1 MNEDDITKLTDYPL
15 IEKLAQALWQRD
27 KFGHGVAI
35 MVGAGFS
42 RCAATTYDTDKKLPI
57 WRDLAQKLADELGES
72 EHTDALRLAQMY
84 QDYFGK
90 ARLYDLLKNAVE
102 DEIWEPAELY
112 EQLLSMP
119 WSEVLTTNW
128 DTLLE
133 RGAKNIHEPIYDIA
147 SKQEDMAS
155 CHSPRIVKLHGTI
168 NVSSDLIFTQED
180 YRCYPQKYGIF
191 VNFVRQVFVENELC
205 LIGFSGDDP
214 NFLQW
219 IGWVRDNLQ
228 SNARR
233 IYLVGALNL
242 SAAKRKYL
250 ESLNVAPID
259 LHGLVADFDDKNL
272 QHKTVIKLFLKK
284 LEEFKSEYTWDW
296 KPAKINSHIN
306 LYNLFNES
314 TKKLES
320 EQQIQNILLPLLKK
334 DRKSYPNWLVC
345 PFEKRW
351 GIIKNLDTL
360 SILVYEINNI
370 NKELRDKLLYEI
382 FWLYQVSSKPL
393 DEEYID
399 LFLRIFDSE
408 QLCKLTIKQQ
418 LEIALFLL
426 KYSRWADKDSKLHK
440 DLEKISARLN
450 NNIHNWPELK
460 TELAY
465 HQAIVALDKMDYYMI
480 EKQLDKISELD
491 PIWKLRKAYLLVE
504 LAEYQ
509 KSANLVKQAVYELS
523 IGYRNNKN
531 SIYFLSRFAWAKYL
545 ERIINFILYDESVKV
560 YEQKFTIKKCNPYDF
575 LLSLDNEITDHLEEQ
590 NKEQRQTKKT
600 PAFESGHYIDNSNTV
615 SFATSLKITPFA
627 TEVWFDYLCNTVG
640 LPFRWKNF
648 NLLSKEAFKFSEI
661 SELDKLT
668 RIGFIVRSVKD
679 EKANEINSILS
690 RNKIAQ
696 MDRKEVDILLDCFQ
710 KAVKYWL
717 NKALS
722 NKIKENQNEIEIRL
736 SIYLELLARMQ
747 IRNSIEKAKESFKLA
762 MEIGSKKYTILTCS
776 KSLNH
781 LILYSLQSLPK
792 NKQSEFL
799 VDILN
804 FPLIEDNDYP
814 NAIIY
819 YPGMRDGNIEK
830 ITYLIK
836 NLINNLA
843 IKKISSETGQNILC
857 RLFPLIENNFIT
869 KEERKELVEIICGKN
884 FDFQHLPSSYK
895 NQYIYVSVLLA
906 LCPDNNLNIIKKLI
920 ADNIYS
926 SLEKNDFNG
935 QELAIIKNLALR
947 PLNNILP
954 TPEQAVDYF
963 DKLVSWR
970 FSESKDIE
978 YYLDDYHIEKNIA
991 EFIGSVL
998 YTAIVPML
1006 PDEAKN
1012 QSRFNALCKYL
1023 SEVKF
1028 DAAVVALIPFVL
1040 LNGAW
1045 NGEVQ
1050 RIIRSGL
1057 RSENIQSISYSA
1069 KAIYEWGRGL
1079 KSDKSVIRP
1088 FIEKLIYMIELGYFL
1103 GLVAVLAMVNKMLND
1118 NWLTANDINNLIEN
1132 LPELFEKADYMNYE
1146 EENEDVIVLS
1156 NIRAE
1161 CVKLARDILKQRNE
1175 PIPALQNILDK
1186 AKNDALPEVR
1196 FAEQDEYCK

>member
-1 MNEDDITKLTDYPL
+1 MSVRDITKLTDYPL
-15 IEKLAQALWQRD
+15 IEKLAQTLWQRD

-42 RCAATTYDTDKKLPI
+42 RSGATTYDTDKKLPL
-57 WRDLAQKLADELGES
+57 WGDLAQKLAVELGES

-84 QDYFGK
+84 HDYFGK
-90 ARLYDLLKNAVE
+90 LRLYDLLKNAVE
-102 DEIWEPAELY
+102 DEIWEPTELY
-112 EQLLSMP
+112 QELLTLP

-133 RGAKNIHEPIYDIA
+133 RASKNIHEPIYDIV
-147 SKQEDMAS
+147 SKQEDLAS

-259 LHGLVADFDDKNL
+259 LYEMVAEFDDKNL
-272 QHKTVIKLFLKK
+272 QHKKATYYFFQIMKKLKPEYIWNWEPTDIGVNIKLDYLFDDKYDAESDLQ
-284 LEEFKSEYTWDW
+284 
-296 KPAKINSHIN
+296 N
-306 LYNLFNES
+306 LM
-314 TKKLES
+314 
-320 EQQIQNILLPLLKK
+320 LPILKK
-334 DRKSYPNWLVC
+334 DRNSYPNWLIC
-345 PFEKRW
+345 PYHIQMKFLNNLEDLFELKDK
-351 GIIKNLDTL
+351 IIK
-360 SILVYEINNI
+360 I
-370 NKELRDKLLYEI
+370 NKKLRDELLYEI
-382 FWLYQVSSKPL
+382 FWLHQICYKPL
-393 DEEYID
+393 DEDYIK
-399 LFLRIFDSE
+399 LFLEIYDSKFPCE
-408 QLCKLTIKQQ
+408 LTIKQQ

-440 DLEKISARLN
+440 DLEKISEKLHS
-450 NNIHNWPELK
+450 NILYWPELK
-460 TELAY
+460 TEIAY
-465 HQAIVALDKMDYYMI
+465 HQAIVALDKMDFDAV
-480 EKQLDKISELD
+480 KTQLSKLSDYD

-504 LAEYQ
+504 LAEYHT
-509 KSANLVKQAVYELS
+509 SAKLVKQASYELS
-523 IGYRNNKN
+523 IRYRNNQN
-531 SIYFLSRFAWAKYL
+531 SIYFLSIFAWAKYL
-545 ERIINFILYDESVKV
+545 ERIISSFFYHEPKKV
-560 YEQKFTIKKCNPYDF
+560 YEQNFTIKNCNPYN
-575 LLSLDNEITDHLEEQ
+575 LLYMLNKEISNCLLEQ
-590 NKEQRQTKKT
+590 NKEKLRNKRT
-600 PAFESGHYIDNSNTV
+600 PTFESGHYIDNSNTI
-615 SFATSLKITPFA
+615 SFVTSFRITPFA
-627 TEVWFDYLCNTVG
+627 TEIRYDYICNTVG
-640 LPFRWKNF
+640 LPFRWRNF
-648 NLLSKEAFKFSEI
+648 NSLCKEALKI
-661 SELDKLT
+661 SDIAEQDKLM
-668 RIGFIVRSVKD
+668 RIGFIVRSAED
-679 EKANEINSILS
+679 EKSDEINSILS

-696 MDRKEVDILLDCFQ
+696 LDRKEVDKLLDCFQ
-710 KAVKYWL
+710 KAVRYWL
-717 NKALS
+717 NRALT
-722 NKIKENQNEIEIRL
+722 NKIEKNQNEIEIRL

-747 IRNSIEKAKESFKLA
+747 IRNSLEKAKESFKLA
-762 MEIGSKKYTILTCS
+762 MEICS
-776 KSLNH
+776 KEFNIFKSSQSLSH
-781 LILYSLQSLPK
+781 LISYSLEVIPISRH
-792 NKQSEFL
+792 SELL
-799 VDILN
+799 VDILS
-804 FPLIEDNDYP
+804 FPLIEHKNYP
-814 NAIIY
+814 IVYIFLKV
-819 YPGMRDGNIEK
+819 RRSEDLE
-830 ITYLIK
+830 ITDLIK
-836 NLINNLA
+836 KLIKTLA
-843 IKKISSETGQNILC
+843 LKKISSGIGEKILY
-857 RLFPLIENNFIT
+857 RLLPLIEEDFLT
-869 KEERKELVEIICGKN
+869 KEEKKELIEIVCGKKFN
-884 FDFQHLPSSYK
+884 FQHLPNTYI
-895 NQYIYVSVLLA
+895 NQYIYVRVFLA
-906 LCPDNNLNIIKKLI
+906 LCPNNNLNKIKQLVANK
-920 ADNIYS
+920 IYS
-926 SLEKNDFNG
+926 SIENNDING
-935 QELAIIKNLALR
+935 QDLAIIKNLALN
-947 PLNNILP
+947 PLNKILP
-954 TPEQAVDYF
+954 TSKQAAVFF
-963 DKLVSWR
+963 DNLVSWR
-970 FSESKDIE
+970 FSESKSYK
-978 YYLDDYHIEKNIA
+978 YYLFDSYGENSIVNI
-991 EFIGSVL
+991 IGLVL
-998 YTAIVPML
+998 YKAIVPML

-1040 LNGAW
+1040 HNGAW

-1088 FIEKLIYMIELGYFL
+1088 LIEKLIYMIELGYFL
-1103 GLVAVLAMVNKMLND
+1103 GLVAVLAIVNKMLND

>member
-1 MNEDDITKLTDYPL
+1 MNKDDITRLADYPL

-180 YRCYPQKYGIF
+180 YRCYPKKYGIF

-296 KPAKINSHIN
+296 KPAEINSHIN

-545 ERIINFILYDESVKV
+545 ERIINFILYDEYVKV

-615 SFATSLKITPFA
+615 SIATSLKITPFA

-736 SIYLELLARMQ
+736 SIYLEFLARIQ
-747 IRNSIEKAKESFKLA
+747 IRNSINKAKETFKLA
-762 MEIGSKKYTILTCS
+762 MEIGSKGVKKTRIF
-776 KSLNH
+776 KSLSH
-781 LILYSLQSLPK
+781 LILYSLQSIPK
-792 NKQSEFL
+792 NKHSEFL

-906 LCPDNNLNIIKKLI
+906 LCPDNNLNNIKKLI

-978 YYLDDYHIEKNIA
+978 YYLDDYSTEENIA

-1040 LNGAW
+1040 HNGAW

-1088 FIEKLIYMIELGYFL
+1088 FIEKLIYMIVLGYFL